1 MERTQSW
8 EDVDGSF
15 YRDELLSMPS
25 SSSSFSGISSSKRAV
40 SEKMTQK
47 SALADASNIPK
58 KGNVY
63 ISLVPINTG
72 LMY

>member
-1 MERTQSW
+1 MFEVEKERTESW

-15 YRDELLSMPS
+15 YRDELLSTPS

-40 SEKMTQK
+40 SEKMTP
-47 SALADASNIPK
+47 AVEEASK

>member
-8 EDVDGSF
+8 EYVDGSF
-15 YRDELLSMPS
+15 YRDELLSTPS
-25 SSSSFSGISSSKRAV
+25 SYSSFSEISSSKRTV
-40 SEKMTQK
+40 SEKMTT
-47 SALADASNIPK
+47 AVEEASNIPK